1 MASTITQ
8 YSDLINISFPVP
20 GVDNDSQGFR
30 DNFSNIRSALT
41 RADQELTELQ
51 TFADQLTGNTT
62 ATFELVSLRKITLG
76 TNQFTTATTGT
87 IFATRVE
94 ANSKY
99 GNLALV
105 PDRVT
110 TTIDGT
116 VNTDPPV
123 DGVAV
128 AFGVTSADGIKVGAL
143 VNFNNTCTQHTVSS
157 VVTATRVITVSPAF
171 AVGITGTVTF
181 TNPRFSDQPNLLRLL
196 PSADVS
202 PITTASGRAND
213 LKGDTFVNS
222 TTFQIAFADYGNAP
236 GSQLTTTAT
245 SWLSISKTTQVT
257 TNKSTEFATTEFVHN
272 ILPYGTIIMWHGTVA
287 TVPTGWALCNG
298 SNGTPDLRN
307 KFVVPADRDGPNA
320 QSVQVAKSSI
330 EGGSGQQTGGLA
342 DAIVPAHSHT
352 ASFIAPTAT
361 SNVTDPGHNHTG
373 PTNQYLLK
381 PPYAGSLTGSDT
393 SGSGTEQAVGPSDG
407 GPMITTVTNI
417 TVATSL
423 SGGSVSVAS
432 AGVAVTNANIPPYY
446 ALCYIMKT
454 TGA

>member
-1 MASTITQ
+1 VASTITQ
-8 YSDLINISFPVP
+8 YSDLINISYPVP

-41 RADQELTELQ
+41 RADQEITSLQ

-110 TTIDGT
+110 TTVDPSIP
-116 VNTDPPV
+116 TDSPDNV
-123 DGVAV
+123 TAT
-128 AFGVTSADGIKVGAL
+128 AFGVTSAAGIKTGAR
-143 VNFNNTCTQHTVSS
+143 VIFNNTWTQYTVQS

-171 AVGITGTVTF
+171 AVGIGTGEVTF
-181 TNPRFSDQPNLLRLL
+181 TNPRFDDQPNVLRLL
-196 PSADVS
+196 PGADVNPATGS
-202 PITTASGRAND
+202 TNN

-236 GSQLTTTAT
+236 SSQLTTTAT
-245 SWLSISKTTQVT
+245 SWLSISKTTQAT

-307 KFVVPADRDGPNA
+307 KFVIPADRDGPNA

-352 ASFIAPTAT
+352 ASLTAPTAT
-361 SNVTDPGHNHTG
+361 SVVTDPGHNHTG
-373 PTNQYLLK
+373 PTYQYLLK
-381 PPYAGSLTGSDT
+381 PPYPGSLTGTDT
-393 SGSGTEQAVGPSDG
+393 SGSGTEQAVGPGDG

-423 SGGSVSVAS
+423 SGGSVTVAS

>member
-30 DNFSNIRSALT
+30 DNFSNIQSALT
-41 RADQELTELQ
+41 RADNEITNLQ

-76 TNQFTTATTGT
+76 TTQFTTATTGT

-110 TTIDGT
+110 TTIDGS
-116 VNTDPPV
+116 VITDAPV
-123 DGVAV
+123 DGIAT
-128 AFGVTSADGIKVGAL
+128 AFGVVSAEGIKAGAL
-143 VNFNNTCTQHTVSS
+143 VNFNNTWTQYTVSS

-171 AVGITGTVTF
+171 SVGITGAVTF

-196 PSADVS
+196 PTADS
-202 PITTASGRAND
+202 TPITRNYGRTND
-213 LKGDTFVNS
+213 LRGDIFVNS
-222 TTFQIAFADYGNAP
+222 GTLQIAFADYGNSP
-236 GSQLTTTAT
+236 NSQLTTTAT
-245 SWLSISKTTQVT
+245 NWFSIMKTTQAV

-272 ILPYGTIIMWHGTVA
+272 ILPAGMIIMWHGNIA
-287 TVPTGWALCNG
+287 SIPTGWHLCDGTN
-298 SNGTPDLRN
+298 STPDLRN
-307 KFVVPADRDGPNA
+307 KFIVAANADIDGI
-320 QSVQVAKSSI
+320 AKSTVAGI
-330 EGGSGQQTGGLA
+330 AAQTGGNA

-361 SNVTDPGHNHTG
+361 SNVTDPGHNHTTTFNSTRKSG
-373 PTNQYLLK
+373 Q
-381 PPYAGSLTGSDT
+381 DT
-393 SGSGTEQAVGPSDG
+393 SHTLTDPVGGENLDNGTTINTDNK
-407 GPMITTVTNI
+407 TTGI
-417 TVATSL
+417 SVATSL
-423 SGGSVSVAS
+423 SGGSVTVSTTGTSAS
-432 AGVAVTNANIPPYY
+432 YANIPPYY

-454 TGA
+454 TGG